1 MYRLIEN
8 QAPEGYANPNGPVAY
23 LKVDESGKIYQKVT
37 VPNADGNGTDEIYQE
52 VSETIAVKVVNNKP
66 IEFVKVDAEDNS
78 VKLQNAEFKVL
89 YKEKLDGKY
98 EEYKVDG
105 KVVTAKSDENG
116 KFSLNI
122 SKDGYYALKETKAP
136 EGYGK
141 YPGEYIKEFKLEN
154 GKVQVLEKDPFKAS
168 FVKGANGMLTS
179 EILEVDKEKGTFK
192 QRIILNPN
200 HTSWKFDAID
210 TQLRIVENGWKVN
223 SLNTIRTAIL
233 PKDKSIDQLTN
244 SDFSTSV
251 ENSER
256 YLNNEQ
262 CIRYQVRDLY
272 RIPWDPNVQYQTRT
286 DSVVVKVEGKL
297 NQDVTNLNLKS
308 YIQHDLL
315 NIDTV
320 NSELDINNL
329 SSDKGKYINYESQD
343 PIQVENRKAEYPLTG
358 AMGIIGFLVVG
369 AVMMAT
375 AYYKYRRKKKESAL
389 S

>member
-1 MYRLIEN
+1 MI
-8 QAPEGYANPNGPVAY
+8 
-23 LKVDESGKIYQKVT
+23 
-37 VPNADGNGTDEIYQE
+37 
-52 VSETIAVKVVNNKP
+52 
-66 IEFVKVDAEDNS
+66 
-78 VKLQNAEFKVL
+78 
-89 YKEKLDGKY
+89 
-98 EEYKVDG
+98 
-105 KVVTAKSDENG
+105 
-116 KFSLNI
+116 
-122 SKDGYYALKETKAP
+122 
-136 EGYGK
+136 
-141 YPGEYIKEFKLEN
+141 
-154 GKVQVLEKDPFKAS
+154 
-168 FVKGANGMLTS
+168 TS

-244 SDFSTSV
+244 SDFITSV
-251 ENSER
+251 ENDER
-256 YLNNEQ
+256 YFNNEQ
-262 CIRYQVRDLY
+262 CIKYQVRELY

-286 DSVVVKVEGKL
+286 DSVVVEVEGKL
-297 NQDVTNLNLKS
+297 NQAVTNLNLKS

-320 NSELDINNL
+320 NSEFDINNL